1 MLEIGKLDRIT
12 AIIGERGMGKST
24 LTKLDAREFQ
34 RQTGGYVI
42 GHSPNGQIGN
52 EPDIKF
58 YDRLDGWRGLV
69 KGMARDPQLIHI
81 MTRGVA
87 EPLIDFAESLSLKIR
102 HNAFKQVAR
111 ERNLWFKTFNDARPA
126 EKGTK
131 APPIL
136 VIVDEG
142 TSMKRHP
149 SNAEVERL
157 ERFLVNSRHK
167 HVALT
172 WSIQS
177 PTKRQWILL
186 EQANRFRIFRYTH
199 EYGANSIRAAGIPKE
214 VALNELHDLPRFA
227 YFELNKGEDTGGRF
241 KTLPPP

>member
-1 MLEIGKLDRIT
+1 MLEIGHLDRIT

-24 LTKLDAREFQ
+24 LTKIDAREFQ

-58 YDRLDGWRGLV
+58 YDKLEGWNGLV
-69 KGMARDPQLIHI
+69 KGMAREPHLIHI

-87 EPLIDFAESLSLKIR
+87 EPLIDFADSLSLAIR
-102 HNAFKQVAR
+102 KKAFSRVMQG
-111 ERNLWFKTFNDARPA
+111 RNIWFKRFNDARPA
-126 EKGTK
+126 EKGTE

-136 VIVDEG
+136 VVIDEG

-149 SNAEVERL
+149 SNAEIERL

-199 EYGANSIRAAGIPKE
+199 EYGANSIRAAGIPTE
-214 VALNELHDLPRFA
+214 VALYELHDLPRFA
-227 YFELNKGEDTGGRF
+227 YFSLDKGSDKGGSF
-241 KTLPPP
+241 KVLPPP